1 MTTVNISYV
10 QGDLIG
16 QITDFT
22 FSDYNIAPDIFDGV
36 IKYKLL
42 VKDFKTTQ
50 NTNLVF
56 KVKID
61 DKDFETAPILFES
74 NNGQSVNNNVV
85 CSFSYDLELDETN
98 QNIYKFNKL
107 WIYIKK

>member
-1 MTTVNISYV
+1 MTTVNLSYV
-10 QGDLIG
+10 QGDANG
-16 QITDFT
+16 QITDYV

-36 IKYKLL
+36 IKYKVL
-42 VKDFKTTQ
+42 VKNFKTSQ
-50 NTNLVF
+50 NTNLIF

-61 DKDFETAPILFES
+61 DKEFETVPISFDA
-74 NNGQSVNNNVV
+74 NNTQVVNNDVV
-85 CSFSYDLELDETN
+85 SSFSYDLELDETN